1 MAENETKSEETK
13 DEIKNI
19 VTITDAGPCKK
30 KVEIEIPA
38 EAIHTKLDEKFQE
51 LRRDSVIPGFRK
63 GRAPIRLLEKRF
75 GTDVSQQVKLEL
87 LIAASDEA
95 IKDNDLN
102 TLGEPDV
109 DHEKIELPTEGPMK
123 VEFEVEVRPEFDLPE
138 LEGIEVEKPTIEVTD
153 KQVDDEIQALR
164 KRAGVWTPRE
174 KGGAAEEDQVIADVV
189 LVTEGAADH
198 DKREN
203 IEITIRKTGFV
214 AGVPVEDLD
223 KLLKGVKH
231 GDEKKTTVE
240 VPETFYN
247 EELRG
252 KKIDLAIEVKEVKSL
267 ELAELTEDFF
277 KRLGVED
284 EGDLKDKIREQI
296 SAQAE
301 RQARSAMSE
310 QVYAFLKDK
319 IDFELPNDVV
329 AAQSVS
335 ILQRQ
340 YSNMLMQGMAKEQV
354 DEQMDQLKAG
364 SEEQAAQQLKM
375 YFVMDKLADKFE
387 VEVSEEE
394 INGQIA
400 YAAAMRGR
408 RPEKMREELAKDG
421 SLAQMT
427 LQIREEKCIEK
438 ILEKANIKDVDNI
451 SKKPVAKKKTA
462 AKKITKKKTTA
473 KKTAKKKDATDDAG
487 KERKKTTA
495 KRTKKKTTKKDE

>member
-1 MAENETKSEETK
+1 MAEKKTKSSEETK
-13 DEIKNI
+13 DEVKNI
-19 VTITDAGPCKK
+19 VTISEVGPCKK

-38 EAIHTKLDEKFQE
+38 ETIHAKLDEKYGE
-51 LRRDSVIPGFRK
+51 LKKDAVVPGFRK

-75 GTDVSQQVKLEL
+75 GTDVSKQVKLEL
-87 LIAASDEA
+87 LVAASEAA
-95 IKDNDLN
+95 IKDNEIN
-102 TLGEPDV
+102 TLGEPDI
-109 DHEKIELPTEGPMK
+109 DHEAIELPQEGPMK
-123 VEFEVEVRPEFDLPE
+123 LEFEVEVRPEFDLPE
-138 LEGIEVEKPTIEVTD
+138 LEGIEIEKPKIEVTD
-153 KQVDDEIQALR
+153 QQVDDEILALR
-164 KRAGVWTPRE
+164 KRAGVWTPKE
-174 KGGAAEEDQVIADVV
+174 KGGADEGDQILADVV

-223 KLLKGVKH
+223 KLLKGAKH

-252 KKIDLAIEVKEVKSL
+252 KKIDLTIEVKEVKSL
-267 ELAELTEDFF
+267 EFAELNEDFF
-277 KRLGVED
+277 KRLGVDD
-284 EGDLKDKIREQI
+284 ENDLKDKIREQI

-310 QVYAFLKDK
+310 QVYEFLRDR
-319 IDFELPNDVV
+319 IDFDLPNDVV

-340 YSNMLMQGMAKEQV
+340 YSNMLMQGMAKEQI

-364 SEEQAAQQLKM
+364 SEEQAAEQLKM
-375 YFVMDKLADKFE
+375 YFIMDKLADQFE
-387 VEVSEEE
+387 VEVTEEE

-408 RPEKMREELAKDG
+408 RPEKMREELARDG

-438 ILEKANIKDVDNI
+438 ILEKAAIKEID
-451 SKKPVAKKKTA
+451 KVAKKP
-462 AKKITKKKTTA
+462 AKKPAKKTT
-473 KKTAKKKDATDDAG
+473 KKTAKKEDEADDTE

-495 KRTKKKTTKKDE
+495 KRTKKTTNKKKNE

>member
-1 MAENETKSEETK
+1 MAKKKTETAEETK
-13 DEIKNI
+13 DEVKNI

-30 KVEIEIPA
+30 KIEIEIPA
-38 EAIHTKLDEKFQE
+38 ETIHAKLDEKFRE
-51 LRRDSVIPGFRK
+51 LRKDAMVPGFRK

-75 GTDVSQQVKLEL
+75 GTDVSKQVKLEL
-87 LIAASDEA
+87 LVAASDAA
-95 IKDNDLN
+95 IKDNDLKI
-102 TLGEPDV
+102 LGEPDV
-109 DHEKIELPTEGPMK
+109 DHEKIILPEEGPMK
-123 VEFEVEVRPEFDLPE
+123 VEFKVEVRPEFDLPE
-138 LEGIEVEKPTIEVTD
+138 LEGIEIEKPKIEVTD
-153 KQVDDEIQALR
+153 QQVDDEVEALR
-164 KRAGVWTPRE
+164 KRAGIWTPKE
-174 KGGAAEEDQVIADVV
+174 KGGANEGDQVVADVI
-189 LVTEGAADH
+189 LITEGAADH

-203 IEITIRKTGFV
+203 IEITLRKTGFV

-231 GDEKKTTVE
+231 GDEKKTTVNI
-240 VPETFYN
+240 PETFYN

-252 KKIDLAIEVKEVKSL
+252 KKIDLTIEVKEVKSL
-267 ELAELTEDFF
+267 ELAELNEDFF
-277 KRLGVED
+277 KRFGVED

-301 RQARSAMSE
+301 RQARSAMSQ
-310 QVYAFLKDK
+310 QVYAFLRDK

-364 SEEQAAQQLKM
+364 SEEQAAEQLKM
-375 YFVMDKLADKFE
+375 YFIMDKLADKLE

-427 LQIREEKCIEK
+427 LEIREQKCIEK
-438 ILEKANIKDVDNI
+438 ILEKATIKDVD
-451 SKKPVAKKKTA
+451 KVTEKPAKKTA
-462 AKKITKKKTTA
+462 AKKTTA
-473 KKTAKKKDATDDAG
+473 KKADKKDDAEDNIEDAD
-487 KERKKTTA
+487 KERKKTAA
-495 KRTKKKTTKKDE
+495 KRTKKATKKGDE

>member
-1 MAENETKSEETK
+1 M
-13 DEIKNI
+13 
-19 VTITDAGPCKK
+19 
-30 KVEIEIPA
+30 
-38 EAIHTKLDEKFQE
+38 KL
-51 LRRDSVIPGFRK
+51 
-63 GRAPIRLLEKRF
+63 
-75 GTDVSQQVKLEL
+75 
-87 LIAASDEA
+87 
-95 IKDNDLN
+95 
-102 TLGEPDV
+102 
-109 DHEKIELPTEGPMK
+109 
-123 VEFEVEVRPEFDLPE
+123 EFEVEVRPEFDLPE
-138 LEGIEVEKPTIEVTD
+138 LEGIEIEKPKIEVTD
-153 KQVDDEIQALR
+153 QQVDDEILALR
-164 KRAGVWTPRE
+164 KRAGVWTPKE
-174 KGGAAEEDQVIADVV
+174 KGGADEGDQILADVV

-223 KLLKGVKH
+223 KLLKGAKH

-252 KKIDLAIEVKEVKSL
+252 KKIDLTIEVKEVKSL
-267 ELAELTEDFF
+267 EFAELNEDFF
-277 KRLGVED
+277 KRLGVDD
-284 EGDLKDKIREQI
+284 ENDLKDKIREQI

-310 QVYAFLKDK
+310 QVYEFLRDR
-319 IDFELPNDVV
+319 IDFDLPNDVV

-340 YSNMLMQGMAKEQV
+340 YSNMLMQGMAKEQI

-364 SEEQAAQQLKM
+364 SEEQAAEQLKM
-375 YFVMDKLADKFE
+375 YFIMDKLADQFE
-387 VEVSEEE
+387 VEVTEEE

-408 RPEKMREELAKDG
+408 RPEKMREELARDG

-438 ILEKANIKDVDNI
+438 ILEKAAIKEID
-451 SKKPVAKKKTA
+451 KVAKKP
-462 AKKITKKKTTA
+462 AKKPAKKTT
-473 KKTAKKKDATDDAG
+473 KKTAKKEDEADDTE

-495 KRTKKKTTKKDE
+495 KRTKKTTNKKKNE